1 MGMWREDKFKS
12 QFFFVVFFLLVIILI
27 ILFLLAYG
35 SKVSSTN
42 DKPKAHIKLLS
53 KKPNSF
59 EHQSPKH
66 SELLGSKRTN
76 FNYSP
81 YELEKLIKSSL
92 KKSFPD
98 LVFEIKNVCPSRFS
112 VYPSDIED
120 RDYDN
125 VCRGQPVEI
134 SGGLES
140 WTKQSY
146 INDRIVEYQEY
157 LEGPEP
163 VKIKF
168 SSPEELDIIHLGVDA
183 EGFFIIHFS
192 SNVVSKYTIFHEGML
207 GFSES
212 VGEIDKEF
220 FKRMQVLKERKLSI
234 VFLLEGICEFTN
246 DVKTCEASNELKKFQ
261 YPIPDDFLK
270 KYDPKDLENYD
281 EFMKIWP

>member
-1 MGMWREDKFKS
+1 MALS
-12 QFFFVVFFLLVIILI
+12 LLVIILI
-27 ILFLLAYG
+27 ILFLPSNG
-35 SKVSSTN
+35 SKVSSIN
-42 DKPKAHIKLLS
+42 EKPKSNTKLLS

-59 EHQSPKH
+59 EHQGTKN
-66 SELLGSKRTN
+66 SELSTSKIAN
-76 FNYSP
+76 FIYSP

-112 VYPSDIED
+112 SYPSDSED
-120 RDYDN
+120 KDY
-125 VCRGQPVEI
+125 VCRGKPVEV
-134 SGGLES
+134 SHGLEF
-140 WTKQSY
+140 WTEQSY

-163 VKIKF
+163 VKIRF
-168 SSPEELDIIHLGVDA
+168 SGPEELDIIHLCIEA

-192 SNVVSKYTIFHEGML
+192 SNIVSKYRIFHKGML
-207 GFSES
+207 GFSKS

-234 VFLLEGICEFTN
+234 VYLLEGICELTN
-246 DVKTCEASNELKKFQ
+246 DVKTCEASKELKEFQ
-261 YPIPDDFLK
+261 YPIPYDFLK
-270 KYDPKDLENYD
+270 SYDSKEIENYD